1 MQNNAI
7 SLVNENGQF
16 KSRED
21 FLNEMNELYTTL
33 AESETVYNEL
43 SPLFSACT
51 KLENQIDTDSALRT
65 FNFIDKA
72 IIIKD
77 EITEDTSKLVIDQI
91 RFWNA
96 IDVEDENPDPIIVY
110 IDSPGGSLNATLSI
124 IAAIQ
129 ISKTPVYTVNL
140 GKAWSGGFFLLIA
153 GTKRFALPYSSYLF
167 HEGSSALGGD
177 AHKVLQE
184 ADFYKYQLGLLKD
197 ITLDNTNIGENLY
210 EKHRK
215 DDWWFGN
222 EIALKYNIID
232 GVMNDFLDFD
242 SIIKEDN

>member
-1 MQNNAI
+1 MENNAI
-7 SLVNENGQF
+7 TLTNEDGTL
-16 KSRED
+16 KTREE
-21 FLNEMNELYTTL
+21 FLNEMNELYTSI
-33 AESETVYNEL
+33 SEPECCGI
-43 SPLFSACT
+43 SPLFAVCT
-51 KLENQIDTDSALRT
+51 KLENQIDTESALRT

-72 IIIKD
+72 IMIKD
-77 EITEDTSKLVIDQI
+77 EITEDTAKVVIDQI
-91 RFWNA
+91 RFWNTVDMDDNA
-96 IDVEDENPDPIIVY
+96 PDPIVIY

-167 HEGSSALGGD
+167 HEGSTALGGD
-177 AHKVLQE
+177 AHKALQE

-197 ITLDNTNIGENLY
+197 ITLDNTEIGEALY

-222 EIALKYNIID
+222 ETALKYNIID
-232 GVMNDFLDFD
+232 GIMEDFLDFD
-242 SIIKEDN
+242 IIEEDNN